1 MAKLLT
7 TKRDLLT
14 IFFLPLQ
21 VKFQQ
26 HHSVHANLCEESL
39 NLLAWSVFRMNIS
52 QHENLKSRIPEVHF
66 GCLRQNETLYFRN
79 NLTHS
84 FVFSLTFTLIY
95 WYLNKSDW
103 TEGVLR
109 LLDRRQSHQIL
120 SFFYLFSLCS
130 LCYFNIFIIKMM
142 PFSTSRLKM
151 VLFTFISMLCKN
163 VTRVLYD
170 MYKPDLT

>member
-1 MAKLLT
+1 M
-7 TKRDLLT
+7 R
-14 IFFLPLQ
+14 
-21 VKFQQ
+21 
-26 HHSVHANLCEESL
+26 NLCEESL

-66 GCLRQNETLYFRN
+66 GCLRQNETLYFLN

-84 FVFSLTFTLIY
+84 FVFSLTFTII
-95 WYLNKSDW
+95 YLNKSDW

-142 PFSTSRLKM
+142 PFSTSRLKWCCSRSSRCCVKM
-151 VLFTFISMLCKN
+151 LLVYYMICTSLTWHIFVFIDSICN
-163 VTRVLYD
+163 IYIWRD
-170 MYKPDLT
+170 IH